1 MPLQQS
7 VTQVLRHTG
16 SDLVQQSTSKLSS
29 FTQLQRIDATLA
41 NEDPSGGTVQLTCRW
56 EGPVWCVT
64 SVPTAGGGGAG
75 QAPTYIRRW
84 LDKDGSMVF
93 EMSTPAPGAGGAP
106 NGLVTAVRR
115 FTRVGGPPPSRA
127 PRLEAE
133 PRSRD
138 AVPPHTPRGSSHG
151 RPRPV
156 RSSNGARGQP
166 AAQAPPPVEIRR
178 GHVATQAAPPSAPPD
193 DVQLRGKDIRY
204 GVTDGPAPQHAAV
217 DVFGDEDDLAE
228 LDTAAVPRPPPPP
241 PPAPAP
247 LPPPPPVV
255 ATGGGRQ
262 QQAVLRGESCEEE
275 THENQR
281 GVPGVGYSTAFL
293 MAADPPAWSTSDGK
307 RCVAATPGSGG
318 SSGDGMS
325 SHRRDSDTQLLP
337 VGWTWQGPWR
347 VGDTALP
354 VDADGWCYA
363 PSFGAMAGD
372 GAAASDGPGMLVRRR
387 RWVRTRVRQEHLLQQ
402 QQRQPAPPMSPVIE
416 SPQQQPQPQGRAS
429 PYDTVPHHRHQM
441 PTTPP
446 PTPPVPDVRPDAV
459 MRTGGRAPSGAH
471 DNDTSFDSEISTTE
485 ADLHGRGAHA
495 EWLRRSAAAAAV
507 EQVGRPRDGAG
518 GGAPVEKTPWRLAE
532 EEIAAALAATRA
544 RRAGSASARGASS
557 RASSR
562 TGGIGDDAES
572 VMTDVDLD
580 VRSRAASLSAQQPLR
595 RAARD
600 RLRRGGGSGASS
612 VVSDLDALVPG
623 SAEAHDMVHGPR
635 TGGASSNTDS
645 VPSTPVDPQHT
656 IFARAGTLNET
667 LRRAAVTTGAYT
679 ALHPGDASDVLTD
692 ATVGSTRR
700 RERLAAHNR
709 PAAPALA
716 PARQGT
722 SHRGNLGRSSSST
735 SSLDGAAGMSSG
747 ASARRHAGGSV
758 HRGAA
763 AASNGVAVKDDES
776 WVIDRIDGAVAAFQA
791 SVSAAA
797 WSCLLAAWSGTI
809 RLVTRHTRAVVAVL
823 VAHAVLMMVV

>member
-1 MPLQQS
+1 
-7 VTQVLRHTG
+7 
-16 SDLVQQSTSKLSS
+16 
-29 FTQLQRIDATLA
+29 
-41 NEDPSGGTVQLTCRW
+41 
-56 EGPVWCVT
+56 
-64 SVPTAGGGGAG
+64 
-75 QAPTYIRRW
+75 
-84 LDKDGSMVF
+84 MVF

-106 NGLVTAVRR
+106 NGLVTAVRK
-115 FTRVGGPPPSRA
+115 FTRVGGPPPPRA
-127 PRLEAE
+127 PRPEPE
-133 PRSRD
+133 PRGRE
-138 AVPPHTPRGSSHG
+138 VVQPHTPRGSS
-151 RPRPV
+151 
-156 RSSNGARGQP
+156 NGSRGQQ
-166 AAQAPPPVEIRR
+166 AAQASPPVQIHR
-178 GHVATQAAPPSAPPD
+178 GHSATQAAPPAAAPD
-193 DVQLRGKDIRY
+193 DLQLRGNGTRY
-204 GVTDGPAPQHAAV
+204 GVTDDAAPQPAAF

-228 LDTAAVPRPPPPP
+228 LDPAAVPRPPPP

-255 ATGGGRQ
+255 ATGGSRQ
-262 QQAVLRGESCEEE
+262 QQAVLKGESCEEE

-293 MAADPPAWSTSDGK
+293 MAADPPAWSTGDGK
-307 RCVAATPGSGG
+307 RCVAATPGSGS

-372 GAAASDGPGMLVRRR
+372 GAAGSDGPGMLVRRR
-387 RWVRTRVRQEHLLQQ
+387 RWIRTRVRQEHVVQQQ
-402 QQRQPAPPMSPVIE
+402 QQRQSAPPMSPVIE
-416 SPQQQPQPQGRAS
+416 SPQQQPQQHGRAS
-429 PYDTVPHHRHQM
+429 PYDTAPHHRHQL

-471 DNDTSFDSEISTTE
+471 DQDTSFDSEISTTE

-600 RLRRGGGSGASS
+600 SLRRGGGSGASS
-612 VVSDLDALVPG
+612 VVSDLDALVPA
-623 SAEAHDMVHGPR
+623 SAEAHDMAPVPR

-667 LRRAAVTTGAYT
+667 LRRAAVTTGAYA

-692 ATVGSTRR
+692 ATVGSTSR
-700 RERLAAHNR
+700 RERLAAHSR

-716 PARQGT
+716 PARQGM
-722 SHRGNLGRSSSST
+722 SHRGSLGRSGSST

-758 HRGAA
+758 HRGGA

-776 WVIDRIDGAVAAFQA
+776 WVTRVDGAVAAFQA

-797 WSCLLAAWSGTI
+797 WSCLLAAWSGTT